1 MWCRQCKSPTTGNL
15 SSECS
20 LKNVPS
26 ASRFSLTAKL
36 GLLYRCFW
44 VTQYFS
50 EWFPF
55 LDFLLPPTFPSI
67 SDAVSHVV
75 SVLCVLWLFSAALYH
90 RCKGQTHQRHGVSSL
105 LGAWHQ
111 WPRTPQQLLLHPGY
125 PGRQANKPWKEWEC
139 LSSLWLLHCHLVNHN
154 YKACHHLQFSKTI
167 ICIFLFLL
175 CSVVFSLQSFSKM
188 D

>member
-44 VTQYFS
+44 VTKYFS

-111 WPRTPQQLLLHPGY
+111 WPRTPQQLLLHPGH
-125 PGRQANKPWKEWEC
+125 PGRKQRNRERIENV
-139 LSSLWLLHCHLVNHN
+139 SSLWLLHCHLVSLPSLTVQWNNELH
-154 YKACHHLQFSKTI
+154 F
-167 ICIFLFLL
+167 F
-175 CSVVFSLQSFSKM
+175 VFSLLSCCFSAELF
-188 D
+188 